1 MKRSVLVTGA
11 SSGIGLATAQLLAAE
26 GFQVFAGVRKIPA
39 ESGPLHHVVL
49 DVTSPDSIA
58 AAVREI
64 DSQLGGEGLVALV
77 NNAGIADVNPLEF
90 TPMARFRGDLEV
102 DVFGVVAVTQA
113 FLPLI
118 HQARGRIVN
127 IGSVGGLITIPF
139 GSSLCASKHAIEAIS
154 DALRLEL
161 WSAGIHVIL
170 IQPASIDSGSAE
182 KLAAQVERNIAA
194 LPPEGRR
201 RYAAMMRVFIKAT
214 LAAETGGSPP
224 SLVAEAVRDTLLA
237 DHPPIRRLVGKH
249 GYILNFLARFIPSSL
264 RDALLRR
271 MLLGNPGFAS
281 QAVNSSR
288 AAS

>member
-1 MKRSVLVTGA
+1 MQRSVLVTGA
-11 SSGIGLATAQLLAAE
+11 SSGIGLATAQHLAVE
-26 GFQVFAGVRKIPA
+26 GFRVFAGVRKIPA
-39 ESGPLHHVVL
+39 ASADFSYVLL

-64 DSQLGGEGLVALV
+64 EFQLGGEGLFALV
-77 NNAGIADVNPLEF
+77 NNAGIADVRPLEF
-90 TPMARFRGDLEV
+90 TPMEHFHGDLEV

-154 DALRLEL
+154 DAFRLEL

-170 IQPASIDSGSAE
+170 IQPASINSGSAE
-182 KLAAQVERNIAA
+182 KLAAQVERNIEA

-201 RYAAMMRVFIKAT
+201 RYAAMMRIFIKAT
-214 LAAETGGSPP
+214 LAIESGGSP
-224 SLVAEAVRDTLLA
+224 SSVVAESVCEALLS
-237 DHPPIRRLVGKH
+237 DHPPIRRLAGKH
-249 GYILNFLARFIPSSL
+249 GYILNFIARFIPSSL

-271 MLLGNPGFAS
+271 LLLGNPAFAS
-281 QAVNSSR
+281 QPVNAVG
-288 AAS
+288 